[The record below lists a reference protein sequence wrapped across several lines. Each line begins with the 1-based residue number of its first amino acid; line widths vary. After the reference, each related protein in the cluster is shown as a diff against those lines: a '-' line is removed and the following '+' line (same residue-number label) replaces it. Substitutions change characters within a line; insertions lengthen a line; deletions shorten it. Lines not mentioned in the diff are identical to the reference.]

1 MHKEKVCLLTLA
13 NIPFLCSI
21 TMKWRRNMYYEHKT
35 MDFSMIALFFCEKKV
50 FFAENILLE
59 KKKYVNLQNEIDI
72 IPKRNFKKHN

>member
-1 MHKEKVCLLTLA
+1 
-13 NIPFLCSI
+13 
-21 TMKWRRNMYYEHKT
+21 MYYEHKT